1 MFSTWWWRPQILFLL
16 CNKLKY
22 GYNIYR
28 VVVGVACVCTENL
41 SCTPWILLTAAE
53 FVCKFQQLLLHGNRI
68 SQLRQCERHL
78 PPSIVM
84 LTLASNNITDLNEI
98 SHLVHL
104 TSLREFTI
112 MNNPCVNMTGN
123 CMYPYNVLAERNMK
137 WDITLLVC
145 VF

>member
-1 MFSTWWWRPQILFLL
+1 V
-16 CNKLKY
+16 
-22 GYNIYR
+22 R
-28 VVVGVACVCTENL
+28 VVALGVAYVCTENH
-41 SCTPWILLTAAE
+41 SCTHGVILTAAE

-123 CMYPYNVLAERNMK
+123 CMYPYHVLTERNMK
-137 WDITLLVC
+137 CDITSLVC
-145 VF
+145 AC

>member
-1 MFSTWWWRPQILFLL
+1 
-16 CNKLKY
+16 
-22 GYNIYR
+22 
-28 VVVGVACVCTENL
+28 
-41 SCTPWILLTAAE
+41 
-53 FVCKFQQLLLHGNRI
+53 LHGNRI

-104 TSLREFTI
+104 TSLRELTI

-145 VF
+145 AF

>member
-1 MFSTWWWRPQILFLL
+1 MFSTWWWRPHILFLL

-22 GYNIYR
+22 GYNAYR
-28 VVVGVACVCTENL
+28 VVVGVACVCTESL
-41 SCTPWILLTAAE
+41 SCTPYILLTAAE
-53 FVCKFQQLLLHGNRI
+53 FFCKFQQLLLHGNRI
-68 SQLRQCERHL
+68 SQLRQCERHV

-112 MNNPCVNMTGN
+112 MNNPCVTMTGN
-123 CMYPYNVLAERNMK
+123 CMYPYHVLMERNMK

-145 VF
+145 AF